1 MTGLVRIAQVIHTF
15 LPESTGGSEI
25 YTYCLSR
32 ELAKRHSVSI
42 FYRIADP
49 HREEYT
55 LITDTYNGLP
65 VVKINNTFKG
75 CDSFRGCYRNDLI
88 DGRFDEF
95 LDHTRPDVVHFHHL
109 TCLSTNLIRVAKARG
124 IPVVFTLHDFWLICQ
139 RGQLV
144 NTDLTL
150 CHGPGHLECLRCLV
164 SQSPLN
170 VRGHKAA
177 PFHRQAQTIIGKEPS
192 MLKTLLGRLSLLQTK
207 LFLMTQR
214 DALDQIHERW
224 RHVTE
229 VCGLVDL
236 FIAPSRF
243 LRDRFI
249 EQGIPSGK
257 ILFSR
262 YGHQDS
268 RFAGLAK
275 RQSDRLTF
283 GYLGTL
289 IPTKGVHVLVEAFN
303 RMAPAEAELHIYGH
317 FVPYGGFEDYPDLLQ
332 GLARDPRIRFMGGY
346 QHGDV
351 ADILTE
357 IDVLIVPSIWYENS
371 PLTIHEAFLAK
382 TPVIA
387 SDIGGMAELIQ
398 DGINGLL
405 FRTGSARDLC
415 KKMERIIRQPDLI
428 GQLSANIGPVKTIEE
443 NALEIQQIYHDLIA
457 QAGSPRNSA
466 EPLRA
471 HSTMH

>member
-1 MTGLVRIAQVIHTF
+1 MRIAQVIHVF
-15 LPESTGGSEI
+15 LPQSTGGSEI
-25 YTYCLSR
+25 YTYGLSQ
-32 ELAKRHSVSI
+32 ELAKRHAVSV
-42 FYRIADP
+42 FYRIGDP
-49 HREEYT
+49 QLEEYA

-65 VVKINNTFKG
+65 VVKVNNTFKG

-88 DGRFDEF
+88 DSRFDEF
-95 LDHTRPDVVHFHHL
+95 LDRVRPDVVHFHHL
-109 TCLSTNLIRVAKARG
+109 TCLSTNLIRVVKKRN

-144 NTDLTL
+144 TTDLTL
-150 CHGPGHLECLRCLV
+150 CHGPRPVECLRCLAA
-164 SQSPLN
+164 QFPLN
-170 VRGHKAA
+170 ARGHKAA
-177 PFHRQAQTIIGKEPS
+177 PFHRQAQTVIGKEPS
-192 MLKTLLGRLSLLQTK
+192 KLKTLVRRLSGLRTT

-214 DALDQIHERW
+214 EALDQINERW

-257 ILFSR
+257 ILFSK

-275 RQSDRLTF
+275 RPSDRLRF

-303 RMAPAEAELHIYGH
+303 RMAPAEAELNIYGH

-332 GLARDPRIRFMGGY
+332 GLVRDPRIRFMGGY

-351 ADILTE
+351 AGILTE
-357 IDVLIVPSIWYENS
+357 IDVLVVPSIWYENS

-398 DGINGLL
+398 DGVNGLL
-405 FRTGSARDLC
+405 FRTGSAGDLC
-415 KKMERIIRQPDLI
+415 KQMERIIRQPDLI
-428 GQLSANIGPVKTIEE
+428 GKLSANIGPVKTMEE
-443 NALEIQQIYHDLIA
+443 DALEIEHIYEDVI
-457 QAGSPRNSA
+457 AGSYPR
-466 EPLRA
+466 
-471 HSTMH
+471 